1 MWRQCVGV
9 CVKMC
14 AAWPSLHMHTAAS
27 GCGTSRC
34 LPQTEDTLYPY
45 DSFKKI
51 TCRYQ
56 RFLLIVI
63 ICLGSRL
70 IIQQC
75 YRRWSFRIG
84 SKFWGRQLHQRT
96 AAPIE
101 AGTVCGFIPRHSA
114 SRQSL
119 IIVPFLLPRLSNP
132 PPPSSSSRWLRCL
145 LAPLLP
151 LGLVVMSKAVRQS
164 VTTHTHKKIYL
175 RISHS
180 LHFLPV
186 CHTTGLV
193 AALRYIINVFLGYQ
207 KKLCMIASWDFWRP
221 LKVFF

>member
-63 ICLGSRL
+63 LCPGSRL

-132 PPPSSSSRWLRCL
+132 PPLPFQQ
-145 LAPLLP
+145 LP
-151 LGLVVMSKAVRQS
+151 LTEMPPGSTASIRPGGHVKGSKAVCHY
-164 VTTHTHKKIYL
+164 TH
-175 RISHS
+175 
-180 LHFLPV
+180 
-186 CHTTGLV
+186 
-193 AALRYIINVFLGYQ
+193 A
-207 KKLCMIASWDFWRP
+207 
-221 LKVFF
+221 